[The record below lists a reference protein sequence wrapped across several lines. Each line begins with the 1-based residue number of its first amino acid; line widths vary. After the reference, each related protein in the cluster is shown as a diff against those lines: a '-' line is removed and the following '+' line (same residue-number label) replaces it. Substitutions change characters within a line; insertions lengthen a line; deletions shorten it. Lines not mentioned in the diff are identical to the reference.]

1 MTQDSGLWDHFG
13 GGDADT
19 AVVWQSKYS
28 AIERADWFSKLLQSN
43 SAHAFVVPDYG
54 NELKVV
60 ADSPVSLD
68 VIVRSGALEFRG
80 WMYENTDDEVL
91 TLAAANGS
99 NPRLDRIV
107 ARLTP
112 PWTEQK
118 IRVAVITGTPA
129 ATPSLPALTQTA
141 DIYEIDLAWV
151 WVATSA
157 TTIAQTRI
165 WDQRE
170 FAANLYEMLIGG
182 QENLI
187 KNSEFLGLDNGWTI
201 VKGPAGFAAKPAQ
214 MERGRPYQIVGTGVI
229 APSFSQTMRVKAS
242 TSYAIRALV
251 YVDAGT
257 DWTFTVTTNSG
268 APATAT
274 LDVTRVATWLEIK
287 VYYTTEADA
296 TTLTL
301 SFGSPTPSG
310 ARTGTAGQWLV
321 MQGHV
326 TGPFRAFHEVIPFE
340 KKITDSSW
348 SATAKSTGNTVI
360 TLSASF
366 GVIDGTTVG
375 AAITN
380 GVRGLLVRI
389 QGNDSGSAAGAAKMD
404 IRGGN
409 AGTAVLMRLQLDGV
423 PDDKVRSQNGTIA
436 LLDNDLRFNIDI
448 TATGAGTFDATL
460 EIVGILT

>member
-1 MTQDSGLWDHFG
+1 MAQDSGFWDHFG

-28 AIERADWFSKLLQSN
+28 GAERADWFSKLVQSN
-43 SAHAFVVPDYG
+43 AAHGLVIPDYG

-112 PWTEQK
+112 DDQE
-118 IRVAVITGTPA
+118 IRVAVVTGTPA

-141 DIYEIDLAWV
+141 DTYEIDLAWV

-157 TTIAQTRI
+157 VSVAQSRI

-170 FAANLYEMLIGG
+170 FASNLYEMLIGG
-182 QENLI
+182 QENLL

-201 VKGPAGFAAKPAQ
+201 AKAAAGFATKPAQ
-214 MERGRPYQIVGTGVI
+214 MERGRPYQIVGSGVI
-229 APSFSQTMRVKAS
+229 APSFSQTVRVKSS

-257 DWTFTVTTNSG
+257 DWVFSVTTNSA
-268 APATAT
+268 APGSQA
-274 LDVTRVATWLEIK
+274 LDVTRVGTWLEIK

-296 TTLTL
+296 TTM
-301 SFGSPTPSG
+301 SVNFASPTASAG
-310 ARTGTAGQWLV
+310 RTGTAGQWMV

-340 KKITDSSW
+340 KKLTQSTLAGVARSTSNVVVDLT
-348 SATAKSTGNTVI
+348 AT
-360 TLSASF
+360 F
-366 GVIDGTTVG
+366 GVIDGVTVG
-375 AAITN
+375 QTITD
-380 GVRGLLVRI
+380 GVRGLMLRI
-389 QGNDSGSAAGAAKMD
+389 QGNDSGSAAGVAKMD
-404 IRGGN
+404 IRPGG

-423 PDDKVRSQNGTIA
+423 PDDKVRSQNGMIP
-436 LLDNDLRFNIDI
+436 LLNNDLQFNVDI
-448 TATGAGTFDATL
+448 TATGVTTFDATV

>member
-1 MTQDSGLWDHFG
+1 MAEDSGFWDHFS

-28 AIERADWFSKLLQSN
+28 AVDRADWFSKLLQSN
-43 SAHAFVVPDYG
+43 AARGLVIPDYG

-68 VIVRSGALEFRG
+68 VIVGSGAMEFRG
-80 WMYENTDDEVL
+80 WMYENTDDETL

-112 PWTEQK
+112 GDQE
-118 IRVAVITGTPA
+118 IRVAVLTGTPA
-129 ATPSLPALTQTA
+129 ATPALPLLTQDDDT
-141 DIYEIDLAWV
+141 YEIDLAWV

-157 TTIAQTRI
+157 VSVAQSRI

-170 FAANLYEMLIGG
+170 FAANLYEMLVGG
-182 QENLI
+182 QENLL

-229 APSFSQTMRVKAS
+229 APSFSQTVRVKAS
-242 TSYAIRALV
+242 TSYAIRALI

-257 DWTFTVTTNSG
+257 DWTFAVTTNSG
-268 APATAT
+268 APVTQT
-274 LDVTRVATWLEIK
+274 LDVTRTATWLEIK

-296 TTLTL
+296 TSLTV
-301 SFGSPTPSG
+301 SFGTPTPSA
-310 ARTGTAGQWLV
+310 ARTGTAGQWMV

-360 TLSASF
+360 TLTASF

-404 IRGGN
+404 IRAGN

-436 LLDNDLRFNIDI
+436 LMNDDLRFNIDI